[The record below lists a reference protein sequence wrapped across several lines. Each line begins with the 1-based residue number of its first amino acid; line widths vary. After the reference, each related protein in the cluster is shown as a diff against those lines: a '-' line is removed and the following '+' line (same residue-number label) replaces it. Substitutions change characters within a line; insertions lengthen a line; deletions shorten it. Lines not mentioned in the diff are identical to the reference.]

1 METIGSVATVGA
13 AILASFAGALGVAW
27 LCLRVVIHS
36 MSRSG
41 VIKKEFFFANDVL
54 RATPLAVAPGRV
66 AGPDEPR
73 R

>member
-1 METIGSVATVGA
+1 MLFLKNG
-13 AILASFAGALGVAW
+13 
-27 LCLRVVIHS
+27 
-36 MSRSG
+36 
-41 VIKKEFFFANDVL
+41 KFFFANDVL